1 MTPTHCDHRA
11 THVVHAGNSPALTT
25 WFAQRSRNG
34 DRGSATIWALATG
47 LALILFALAV
57 AEVGTAITT
66 RRAAQVAADLGALAG
81 AARAIEGAAAA
92 CGRAREYVAA
102 NGGDLRECRLDG
114 LDLIVTAAVTSR
126 AGTATASARA
136 GPVGSP
142 PIPA

>member
-1 MTPTHCDHRA
+1 MS
-11 THVVHAGNSPALTT
+11 GSTT
-25 WFAQRSRNG
+25 WYAQRSRNG

-92 CGRAREYVAA
+92 CGRAREYVVA

-114 LDLIVTAAVTSR
+114 LDLIVTAAVASQ
-126 AGTATASARA
+126 AGTASASARA
-136 GPVGSP
+136 GPVDSP
-142 PIPA
+142 PLPA